1 MLSGVD
7 QLLLPIEA
15 LGTFAFAISGAMAA
29 IRSRFDIFGIL
40 VLAFVT
46 AIGGGTIRDVL
57 IGHLPVTWL
66 TDALAISSIIA
77 GCVFTLLVY
86 RWIRMLDSWLFFFDA
101 VGLGLFTVTGT
112 HIGLEAGMS
121 VGVAIALGT
130 ITGCF
135 GGVLRDVLAGSQPLI
150 FQKEFYA
157 TAALSGGLIFWGV
170 LEIGDALLIA
180 QATGIVS
187 VLAFRVV
194 AVRYGLGLPRVAMRE
209 R

>member
-1 MLSGVD
+1 MLSGAD

-15 LGTFAFAISGAMAA
+15 LGTFAFAVSGAMAA
-29 IRSRFDIFGIL
+29 IRSRFDIFGVL

-57 IGHLPVTWL
+57 IGHLPVSWL

-77 GCVFTLLVY
+77 GCAVTLLVY
-86 RWIRMLDSWLFFFDA
+86 RRIGMLDGWLFFFDA
-101 VGLGLFTVTGT
+101 AGLGLFTVTGT

-121 VGVAIALGT
+121 VGIAIALGT

-135 GGVLRDVLAGSQPLI
+135 GGVLRDVLAGSKPLI

-157 TAALSGGLIFWGV
+157 TAALFGGLIFWSV
-170 LEIGDALLIA
+170 LEVWDALLIA
-180 QATGIVS
+180 QATGMLS
-187 VLAFRVV
+187 VLLIRIV
-194 AVRYGLGLPRVAMRE
+194 AVQYGLGLPRMAMRE
-209 R
+209 G